1 MAWALAD
8 PFSWRFFGG
17 CGILCVL
24 GVCLFRSSKK
34 EPIALSAAVGL
45 IWGAT
50 PLVFYLWPVTL
61 FRVLTGYREQG
72 ELYHENGPAFFL
84 SSVAVMTCF
93 SLTHSLMVGLLVGA
107 FNKIMTEQLERFR
120 LFKRE

>member
-1 MAWALAD
+1 M
-8 PFSWRFFGG
+8 
-17 CGILCVL
+17 LCVL
-24 GVCLFRSSKK
+24 GVCLFRNSKK

-72 ELYHENGPAFFL
+72 ELYDENGPAFFFGSL
-84 SSVAVMTCF
+84 YAWTLT
-93 SLTHSLMVGLLVGA
+93 SLTYSLMVGLLVGV
-107 FNKIMTEQLERFR
+107 FLKILNVQLERFR
-120 LFKRE
+120 LFQGVICRQIWCRRCRRDKHV